1 MSAQDIFNVQLLP
14 LLLFV
19 LSFSAFILLTVFWV
33 FTIILGNK
41 QSRVGGLRPTED
53 SYAAA
58 LKTMD
63 EARITSLE
71 IISKAH
77 AKANNI
83 ISLATHDDATL
94 NKEYTQRLS
103 KLANYQLHSLK
114 EFTSDFTQEYKD
126 TVKTEADLAAASIH
140 EVSGDLKNKLVSEAG
155 RLMSM
160 LGEDLLNSKD
170 NYDNALKEAF
180 NVARADIEVY
190 KKGKLHDI
198 DTRIIDIVSRA
209 AVEVIGKAMP
219 ISEHKEVVYKILE
232 DIKFQELSK

>member
-77 AKANNI
+77 AKANNL
-83 ISLATHDDATL
+83 ISLANMYYAAI
-94 NKEYTQRLS
+94 NKEKLLQECELLLS
-103 KLANYQLHSLK
+103 
-114 EFTSDFTQEYKD
+114 
-126 TVKTEADLAAASIH
+126 
-140 EVSGDLKNKLVSEAG
+140 
-155 RLMSM
+155 
-160 LGEDLLNSKD
+160 
-170 NYDNALKEAF
+170 
-180 NVARADIEVY
+180 
-190 KKGKLHDI
+190 
-198 DTRIIDIVSRA
+198 
-209 AVEVIGKAMP
+209 
-219 ISEHKEVVYKILE
+219 
-232 DIKFQELSK
+232 